1 MTDARIAFVTAGSA
15 QEAEIIAGAL
25 VAEGLAACVNILP
38 EVSSIYQWKGKT
50 EKDTESKMV
59 IKTTAGCVEAL
70 IARVVELHSYEVCEV
85 TVVPVVSGSAPYLDW
100 IDANTRA

>member
-1 MTDARIAFVTAGSA
+1 MTDARIAFVTAGSPA
-15 QEAEIIAGAL
+15 EAETIAGAL

-59 IKTTAGCVEAL
+59 IKTTAGCVDAL

-85 TVVPVVSGSAPYLDW
+85 TVVPIVAGSEPYLNW
-100 IDANTRA
+100 IDANTRD

>member
-15 QEAEIIAGAL
+15 AEAETIAGAL

-50 EKDTESKMV
+50 EKDTEAKMV
-59 IKTTAGCVEAL
+59 IKTTAGCIEAL
-70 IARVVELHSYEVCEV
+70 ISRVVELHSYEVCEV
-85 TVVPVVSGSAPYLDW
+85 TVVPIVAGSEPYLNW
-100 IDANTRA
+100 IDANTRD

>member
-15 QEAEIIAGAL
+15 AEAETIAGAL

-50 EKDTESKMV
+50 EKDTEVKMV
-59 IKTTAGCVEAL
+59 IKTTAGCIEAL
-70 IARVVELHSYEVCEV
+70 ISRVVELHSYEVCEV
-85 TVVPVVSGSAPYLDW
+85 TVVPIVAGSEPYLNW
-100 IDANTRA
+100 IDANTRD

>member
-15 QEAEIIAGAL
+15 QEAETIAGAL

-85 TVVPVVSGSAPYLDW
+85 TVVPVVAGSAPYLDW